1 MAVQLIILSFIV
13 QLVSSKPIIID
24 TSNTTTVENINAS
37 TPMPLLV
44 KCRPGT
50 YIKRDCKF
58 YIDCHRGHWRRNF
71 CPVHKAWNHEI
82 KMCDDLQN
90 VPECMA
96 ILLDMKHSPIKPLE
110 ETNQLTDEIRTDNS
124 DKRKSVSK
132 KPKHKTSAK
141 EVDEEMVIEENIFID
156 KKPNKSSADKSES
169 KVNTDSKQKA
179 TEVIHP

>member
-1 MAVQLIILSFIV
+1 
-13 QLVSSKPIIID
+13 
-24 TSNTTTVENINAS
+24 
-37 TPMPLLV
+37 
-44 KCRPGT
+44 
-50 YIKRDCKF
+50 
-58 YIDCHRGHWRRNF
+58 
-71 CPVHKAWNHEI
+71 
-82 KMCDDLQN
+82 
-90 VPECMA
+90 MA